1 MKGISLREGDTVV
14 GLDVA
19 DSESEDEVLVVTE
32 NGYGKRTPVSEY
44 RLSNRGGKGIKT
56 ATITERNGNI
66 VCITTVTGEEDLMVV
81 TNAGVIIRLDV
92 HDISQNGRAAQGVR
106 LMKLGDGQFVSTVA
120 KVNEEDDNEENADE
134 AQQSTTTE
142 TADVEE
148 VVDDQTPGNA
158 IHTEGDA
165 EMESVESPENDDRID
180 IRQDFM
186 DRVNEDIESASDNE
200 EDSDE

>member
-1 MKGISLREGDTVV
+1 
-14 GLDVA
+14 
-19 DSESEDEVLVVTE
+19 
-32 NGYGKRTPVSEY
+32 
-44 RLSNRGGKGIKT
+44 
-56 ATITERNGNI
+56 
-66 VCITTVTGEEDLMVV
+66 MVV

-120 KVNEEDDNEENADE
+120 KVKEEDDNEENVDE
-134 AQQSTTTE
+134 AQQTTSAE
-142 TADVEE
+142 KADVEE

-165 EMESVESPENDDRID
+165 EMESVESPKNDDRID

>member
-1 MKGISLREGDTVV
+1 
-14 GLDVA
+14 
-19 DSESEDEVLVVTE
+19 
-32 NGYGKRTPVSEY
+32 
-44 RLSNRGGKGIKT
+44 
-56 ATITERNGNI
+56 
-66 VCITTVTGEEDLMVV
+66 MVV

-92 HDISQNGRAAQGVR
+92 HDISKWTCSTRCTPYETR
-106 LMKLGDGQFVSTVA
+106 RWSICFTVA

-186 DRVNEDIESASDNE
+186 DRVNEDIECFR
-200 EDSDE
+200 

>member
-1 MKGISLREGDTVV
+1 MD
-14 GLDVA
+14 
-19 DSESEDEVLVVTE
+19 
-32 NGYGKRTPVSEY
+32 
-44 RLSNRGGKGIKT
+44 
-56 ATITERNGNI
+56 
-66 VCITTVTGEEDLMVV
+66 
-81 TNAGVIIRLDV
+81 
-92 HDISQNGRAAQGVR
+92 AAQGVR

>member
-1 MKGISLREGDTVV
+1 
-14 GLDVA
+14 
-19 DSESEDEVLVVTE
+19 
-32 NGYGKRTPVSEY
+32 
-44 RLSNRGGKGIKT
+44 
-56 ATITERNGNI
+56 
-66 VCITTVTGEEDLMVV
+66 MVV

-120 KVNEEDDNEENADE
+120 KVNEEDDNEENPDE

-165 EMESVESPENDDRID
+165 ETESVESPENDDRID